1 MEIKEEENKELTL
14 SICKSDNDPPLD
26 KKNDKLPF
34 PLPDKNFIWALIG
47 KPRSGKT
54 TYLISLLSKRK
65 SKGMRQ
71 SYRGLFEN
79 VIFVSPSLQSLA
91 GNKDIE
97 RLKYKFDNITL
108 DVLDEICEICQ
119 KNRDDD
125 KKTCIVFD
133 DVSSQFKSNKLIID
147 KLSHMCKNHR
157 HCFSSIFILSQKYTD
172 LPTGMRTCVNYL
184 TMFNT
189 DNLMER
195 DKIFSE
201 LPIRKENYDP
211 LYEHIF
217 QNKEDANDRHNS
229 MLLDMSRTRFN
240 RTRVFKNFNLL
251 DF

>member
-1 MEIKEEENKELTL
+1 
-14 SICKSDNDPPLD
+14 
-26 KKNDKLPF
+26 
-34 PLPDKNFIWALIG
+34 
-47 KPRSGKT
+47 
-54 TYLISLLSKRK
+54 
-65 SKGMRQ
+65 
-71 SYRGLFEN
+71 
-79 VIFVSPSLQSLA
+79 
-91 GNKDIE
+91 
-97 RLKYKFDNITL
+97 
-108 DVLDEICEICQ
+108 
-119 KNRDDD
+119 
-125 KKTCIVFD
+125 
-133 DVSSQFKSNKLIID
+133 
-147 KLSHMCKNHR
+147 
-157 HCFSSIFILSQKYTD
+157 
-172 LPTGMRTCVNYL
+172 MRTCVNYL